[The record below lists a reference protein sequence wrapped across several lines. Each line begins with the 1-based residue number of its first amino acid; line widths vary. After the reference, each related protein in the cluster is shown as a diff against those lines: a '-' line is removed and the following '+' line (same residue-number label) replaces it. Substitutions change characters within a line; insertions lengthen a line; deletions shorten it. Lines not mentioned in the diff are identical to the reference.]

1 MSYSRRPVLELGVVD
16 FGVETVELPNG
27 LTVEL
32 AVVRHPGASAVIAI
46 DEANRIV
53 MLSQWRHAVG
63 GYLWEIPAG
72 CRREDESA
80 ADCARR
86 ELREETGLVA
96 STWHHLGTIVTV
108 PSFSDERIDIFLAGD
123 LIEGER
129 EPDPDE
135 IIKVSWFELDRALDM
150 ITTGEIVDAKTISA
164 IHYLLA
170 HLGRR

>member
-1 MSYSRRPVLELGVVD
+1 VD

-27 LTVEL
+27 LTVDL
-32 AVVRHPGASAVIAI
+32 AVVRHPGASAVVAL
-46 DEANRIV
+46 DDTNRIV
-53 MLSQWRHAVG
+53 MLSQWRHAIG

-72 CRREDESA
+72 CRQDDEPPA
-80 ADCARR
+80 ECARR

-108 PSFSDERIDIFLAGD
+108 PSFSDERIDIYLARD
-123 LIEGER
+123 LRQGER
-129 EPDPDE
+129 EPEPDE
-135 IIKVSWFELDRALDM
+135 IIRVSWFELDRALEM
-150 ITTGEIVDAKTISA
+150 ITAGEIVDAKTISA